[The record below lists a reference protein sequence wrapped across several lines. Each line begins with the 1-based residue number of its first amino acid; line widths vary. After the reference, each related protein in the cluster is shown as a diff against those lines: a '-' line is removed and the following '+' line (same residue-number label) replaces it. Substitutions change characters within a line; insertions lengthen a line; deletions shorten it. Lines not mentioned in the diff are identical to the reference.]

1 MKILNLLLLSSLIC
15 LLVYCTPQSPSAT
28 AEGSIDGVGISV
40 DYSSPRVK
48 ERQGKIWGDMLP
60 YGEVWRAG
68 ANAATVVTFDQPVL
82 VEGQSLDS
90 GSYSLFMIPR
100 EEEWTVIFNEA
111 TDISGT
117 EYESVKEQNVM
128 EVSVQPRKNDALRED
143 LNYEVG
149 DGELLLHWE
158 YLTIPIKISA
168 GNETEAIG

>member
-1 MKILNLLLLSSLIC
+1 MKILNSLLLSSFAFF
-15 LLVYCTPQSPSAT
+15 LVYCTPQSPAET
-28 AEGSIDGVGISV
+28 AEGSIDGVNISV

-68 ANAATVVTFDQPVL
+68 ANDATVVTFDLPVL

-100 EEEWTVIFNEA
+100 EQEWTVIFNAA

-117 EYESVKEQNVM
+117 DYESVKDQDVL
-128 EVSVQPRKNDALRED
+128 EVSVQPRKNDELKEE
-143 LNYEVG
+143 LNYEVS

-158 YLTIPIKISA
+158 YLTIPIEISS
-168 GNETEAIG
+168 GNETETIG